1 MKKAVLFILI
11 AMLTFTFSCKKEK
24 STIEGEQYFHWINF
38 QWEGDTISGRYFDKA
53 AMFVPVKIE
62 NVPYTFWFQFDLG
75 ARRTMVYGNSFDTI
89 MKLYPELNKKIDTTG
104 NIVINGQKINS
115 LKNITL
121 WLDTVKFFLPEIA
134 FYTGFGDKTSPE
146 VNLEKDT
153 LIMGT
158 IGRNIVENKILIID
172 YPGRRLAITDSL
184 PARFI
189 SAQVEMSV
197 QNGIFKIPINID
209 GNNYWILFDTGSSL
223 FYLITCKDKWN
234 NLIDTTAQI
243 DTFVINAWGKQETLL
258 NAHARFDFT
267 IAGTTVHPEYITATE
282 KDMFCQFF
290 EKQGVLG
297 IMGNQP
303 FLDKVIFL
311 DLKSNS
317 FGYVKF

>member
-1 MKKAVLFILI
+1 MKKAVLFISILLL
-11 AMLTFTFSCKKEK
+11 AFLSCKKEK
-24 STIEGEQYFHWINF
+24 STIEGGQYFHWINF
-38 QWEGDTISGRYFDKA
+38 QWEGDTISGRYFDKV

-62 NVPYTFWFQFDLG
+62 NVPYTFWFQFDIG

-89 MKLYPELNKKIDTTG
+89 MKLFPELNKKLDTTG
-104 NIVINGQKINS
+104 NIVINGQKVKS

-134 FYTGFGDKTSPE
+134 FYTGFGDKITPE
-146 VNLEKDT
+146 INLEKDT

-158 IGRNIVENKILIID
+158 IGRKMFYDKILVID
-172 YPGRRLAITDSL
+172 YPHTRLAITDSL

-189 SAQVEMSV
+189 SAQAEMSV
-197 QNGIFKIPINID
+197 QNGTFKIPISID
-209 GNNYWILFDTGSSL
+209 GQDYWIFFDTGSSL
-223 FYLITCKDKWN
+223 FYLITCKDKWKDF
-234 NLIDTTAQI
+234 IDTTAQI

-258 NAHARFDFT
+258 NAPARFDFT
-267 IAGTTVHPEYITATE
+267 IAGITVHPEYITATE

-297 IMGNQP
+297 IMGNKP

-311 DLKSNS
+311 DLKHNR
-317 FGYVKF
+317 FGFVKF